1 VDKDN
6 NMTRDTSFL
15 GTGWSFPPEFSKRG
29 KVSMVSAEEDIR
41 QSLLILLSTSPGE
54 RVMQPSF
61 GCGLKHH
68 VYENI
73 DESTITLLKD
83 LITRA
88 ILFFEPRVKLE
99 MILSDISESYE
110 GKINFTIVYRVIS
123 TNTRHNIVY
132 PFYLREGTDVQ
143 L

>member
-1 VDKDN
+1 MSQDN
-6 NMTRDTSFL
+6 SFL
-15 GTGWSFPPEFSKRG
+15 GTGWNFPPEFSRRG
-29 KVSMVSAEEDIR
+29 KVSMVSAEEDIK

-54 RVMQPSF
+54 RVMQPTF

-73 DESTITLLKD
+73 DESTITILKD

-99 MILSDISESYE
+99 MILSDASAAYE
-110 GKINFTIVYRVIS
+110 GRLDFTIMYRIIS

-132 PFYLREGTDVQ
+132 PFYLREGSDVQ

>member
-1 VDKDN
+1 MNQNV
-6 NMTRDTSFL
+6 SFL
-15 GTGWSFPPEFSKRG
+15 GTGWNFPPEFSKRG
-29 KVSMVSAEEDIR
+29 KVIMVSAEEDIR

-54 RVMQPSF
+54 RVMQPNF
-61 GCGLKHH
+61 GCGLKTQ

-73 DESTITLLKD
+73 NESTVTILKD
-83 LITRA
+83 LIARA
-88 ILFFEPRVKLE
+88 ILFYEPRVILE
-99 MILSDISESYE
+99 NIVTDISDAYE
-110 GKINFTIVYRVIS
+110 GKLNFTIFYTIIS

>member
-1 VDKDN
+1 MSQDN
-6 NMTRDTSFL
+6 SFL
-15 GTGWSFPPEFSKRG
+15 GTGWSFPPEFSRRG
-29 KVSMVSAEEDIR
+29 KVSMVSAEEDIK

-54 RVMQPSF
+54 RVMQPTF

-68 VYENI
+68 IYENI
-73 DESTITLLKD
+73 DESTITILKD

-99 MILSDISESYE
+99 MILSDASAAYE
-110 GKINFTIVYRVIS
+110 GRLDFTIMYRIIS

-132 PFYLREGTDVQ
+132 PFYLREGSDVQ

>member
-1 VDKDN
+1 MSNDV
-6 NMTRDTSFL
+6 SFL

-29 KVSMVSAEEDIR
+29 TVSMVSAAEDIH
-41 QSLLILLSTSPGE
+41 QSLHIILATNLGE

-61 GCGLKHH
+61 GCGIKSQ

-73 DESTITLLKD
+73 NESTLTVLKD
-83 LITRA
+83 LISRA
-88 ILFFEPRVKLE
+88 ILFYEPRVKLE
-99 MILSDISESYE
+99 SIATDSSEAYD
-110 GKINFTIVYRVIS
+110 GRLNFLINYSIIA

>member
-1 VDKDN
+1 MSQDN
-6 NMTRDTSFL
+6 SFL
-15 GTGWSFPPEFSKRG
+15 GTGWSFPPEFSRRG
-29 KVSMVSAEEDIR
+29 KVSMVSAEEDIK

-54 RVMQPSF
+54 RVMQPTF

-73 DESTITLLKD
+73 DESTVTLLKD

-99 MILSDISESYE
+99 MILSDASAAYE
-110 GKINFTIVYRVIS
+110 GRLDFTIMYRIIS

-132 PFYLREGTDVQ
+132 PFYLREGSDVQ